1 MKTTDN
7 RKIDL
12 PSIEID
18 AAHRIACY
26 FTFPTCTGLERV
38 YSLHVQPTERRTYS
52 DGYSV
57 DVYEPRRGYRV
68 GLEDA
73 KRYSRKRL
81 EELARHPDVLAT
93 AARLIERVRAEQV
106 TG

>member
-1 MKTTDN
+1 MKTADN

-18 AAHRIACY
+18 AAHRIAVY
-26 FTFPTCTGLERV
+26 LTFPTCTGLARV

-52 DGYSV
+52 DGAV
-57 DVYEPRRGYRV
+57 IDVYTPSRGYRV

-93 AARLIERVRAEQV
+93 AARLVERVRAEH
-106 TG
+106 TA